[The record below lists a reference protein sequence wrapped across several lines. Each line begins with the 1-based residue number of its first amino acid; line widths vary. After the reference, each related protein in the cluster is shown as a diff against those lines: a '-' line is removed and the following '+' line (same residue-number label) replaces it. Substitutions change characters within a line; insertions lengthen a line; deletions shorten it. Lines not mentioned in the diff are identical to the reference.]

1 MVNIP
6 LKLTAGDR
14 WTWTDSLS
22 DYPATL
28 WTLTYYFRGPSAL
41 AGAGGAAS
49 GTDHVL
55 TVAASATAPLKSGVY
70 DWQAQAVL
78 IADTT
83 RKETVDVGRLTVAAN
98 LANAAVDHRSF
109 WQQVKETLEPVIL
122 GKASSDI
129 LSGGIAG
136 RSWSKMTPKELVDW
150 YDLACLR
157 VARANGVSGRKL
169 IRFERA

>member
-1 MVNIP
+1 MNIP
-6 LKLTAGDR
+6 LTLTAGDR

-28 WTLTYYFRGPSAL
+28 WTLTYYFRGPTAL
-41 AGAGGAAS
+41 AAAVGVAS
-49 GTDHVL
+49 GADHAM
-55 TVAASATAPLKSGVY
+55 TVAAATTVALKPGVY
-70 DWQAQAVL
+70 SWQARANL
-78 IADTT
+78 IATPTT
-83 RKETVDVGRLTVAAN
+83 IETVAKGSVTVEPN

-109 WQQVKETLEPVIL
+109 WQQIKDTLEPVIL

-136 RSWSKMTPKELVDW
+136 RSWSKMSAKEITDW

-157 VARANGVSGRKL
+157 AGKADGSVPTRTF

>member
-1 MVNIP
+1 MNIP
-6 LKLTAGDR
+6 LTLTAGDR

-28 WTLTYYFRGPSAL
+28 WTLTYYFRGPSTL
-41 AGAGGAAS
+41 AAAVGAAS

-55 TVAASATAPLKSGVY
+55 TVAATTTGALKPGVY

-83 RKETVDVGRLTVAAN
+83 RKETVDTGQLTVAAN

-136 RSWSKMTPKELVDW
+136 RSWSKMTPKELVEW

-157 VARANGVSGRKL
+157 VDRASGVQGRKY
-169 IRFERA
+169 IRFESA